1 MKTTLTT
8 SQAAHILANDEYS
21 SFSLAGAYALVDVL
35 EQNEEDS
42 GEEIEMDHIAIRCD
56 YSEHESLADWA
67 DDYFGINSDWRVG
80 KLGIPAADYDTER
93 ESESIREY
101 INDHGILIEFDGG
114 IIVSSF

>member
-8 SQAAHILANDEYS
+8 SQAAFMLADDQHS
-21 SFSLAGAYALVDVL
+21 SFSNAGAYALVEHL
-35 EQNEEDS
+35 EQLEEDT
-42 GEEIEMDHIAIRCD
+42 GEEIEFDHVAIRCD

-67 DDYFGINSDWRVG
+67 DDYFGKDSDWRVG

-101 INDHGILIEFDGG
+101 INDRGILIEFDGG
-114 IIVSSF
+114 IIVSRF